1 MRPSVSLHGD
11 PAEYPGAVLRTSPV
25 RRPGAGF
32 TMIEVV
38 LVLAMVSAIA
48 AISIRSV
55 GDTIHRDRV
64 GKAAAIVSTDLEQ
77 TFALAGRQRTPMR
90 LLFDTAK
97 MTFAVTDRADT
108 TLKYRTRQFLVGDL
122 ALDFISVNHTTLDVF
137 PSGLSADTL
146 SIVLGIYSKNNQSYS
161 RTVRM
166 TRGGLVRVK

>member
-1 MRPSVSLHGD
+1 MPIIVSLNGH
-11 PAEYPGAVLRTSPV
+11 PTQLTVAVPRTSNV
-25 RRPGAGF
+25 RRPSAGF

-64 GKAAAIVSTDLEQ
+64 VKAAAIVSTDLEQ
-77 TFALAGRQRTPMR
+77 AFALAGRQRTPVR
-90 LLFDTAK
+90 LLFDSAN
-97 MTFAVTDRADT
+97 MTFAVADRADT
-108 TLKYRTRQFLVGDL
+108 TLKFRSRQFLVGDL
-122 ALDFISVNHTTLDVF
+122 ALDYISVNHTMLDVL

-146 SIVLGIYSKNNQSYS
+146 SLVLGIYSKNHQKYS